1 MKLSQKIAEMQNCT
15 ALITG
20 ESVGQVASQTMY
32 ALACTDCAA
41 DMPVFRPCIGMDK
54 EEIIAVSRKIDT
66 FDISIQPYEDCCT
79 VFTPKH
85 PKTRPHIDD
94 VIKAEQKI
102 PNLDEM
108 LEKEDVDILD
118 ICLPTFLHADFAV
131 KAMEKG
137 INVICEKPIS
147 LKREDV
153 QRVYS
158 TAKNNNVCF
167 MIAQVLRFW
176 PEYEVVKSIYD
187 SGKYGKLLSASM
199 RRLGGIPKWSWDD
212 WMRDEKRSGLVP
224 FDLHIHDLDFI
235 VYAFGKPE
243 KCTTRRIKRPEQ
255 DYITATY
262 DFGDFFI
269 STEAAWFAGRY
280 PFSARFMFQ
289 FEDAVVTWENDEMT
303 IYESDGAELHP
314 VTQDGEDTGDIGLP
328 KSNAYANEIR
338 YFADCVKSGVFPDK
352 VKPEELETVID
363 ILKAI

>member
-1 MKLSQKIAEMQNCT
+1 MLKVALVGVGGISGAHIPAWESMDDAE
-15 ALITG
+15 L
-20 ESVGQVASQTMY
+20 VAICDIRPERMEKY
-32 ALACTDCAA
+32 PDKRRYTD
-41 DMPVFRPCIGMDK
+41 F
-54 EEIIAVSRKIDT
+54 
-66 FDISIQPYEDCCT
+66 
-79 VFTPKH
+79 
-85 PKTRPHIDD
+85 
-94 VIKAEQKI
+94 
-102 PNLDEM
+102 DEM
-108 LEKEDVDILD
+108 LENENVDILD

-147 LKREDV
+147 LNREDI

-199 RRLGGIPKWSWDD
+199 RRLGGMPKWSWDD

-262 DFGDFFI
+262 DFSDFFI

-303 IYESDGAELHP
+303 IYEYKRQTEAAEKQGISNCPLCALGNNANKTRIYKLSEMDADH
-314 VTQDGEDTGDIGLP
+314 VTAWSKGGSTSMENCEMLCKTHNRSKG
-328 KSNAYANEIR
+328 NR
-338 YFADCVKSGVFPDK
+338 
-352 VKPEELETVID
+352 
-363 ILKAI
+363 